1 MYEFKRLD
9 LVEERIDKVED
20 RSGKLCRIVYGGSG
34 RKGERENELKL
45 KEGHLERV
53 PKIDSRVN
61 GTKVVIE
68 EMKKY
73 LKSKK
78 VIYRE
83 G

>member
-1 MYEFKRLD
+1 MNLKGQTQSKREQIKQKID
-9 LVEERIDKVED
+9 LGSYAE
-20 RSGKLCRIVYGGSG
+20 CVYGGSG